1 MARKVGPA
9 EKLGGGVLADGE
21 FGVFQELLFFI
32 FFIYYSHFVILVYC
46 VPPPRPPSLR
56 PPRSCL
62 ECVYDR

>member
-32 FFIYYSHFVILVYC
+32 FFI
-46 VPPPRPPSLR
+46 
-56 PPRSCL
+56 
-62 ECVYDR
+62 